1 MLLFCFHLDVD
12 VNTGRHFQSLKSIN
26 SLLSG
31 SHDVDQ
37 SLVSSLLELF
47 SGVLVLVYCSQ
58 NGNNFLLGRKR
69 HGTTYLES
77 GIRTTVLYLYG
88 ISAVASAG
96 IFMFTAARSIF
107 L

>member
-1 MLLFCFHLDVD
+1 MFGFTLKYLLVVLHRDEKLVIFHLYVD

-47 SGVLVLVYCSQ
+47 SGVLVLVYLS
-58 NGNNFLLGRKR
+58 LI
-69 HGTTYLES
+69 H
-77 GIRTTVLYLYG
+77 I
-88 ISAVASAG
+88 
-96 IFMFTAARSIF
+96 
-107 L
+107 